1 MLPQDS
7 PNLPKPKCRLS
18 CFSGGKS
25 RANKLLDDGSKH
37 STHVAVRDFNL
48 LLQEKR
54 EKTLCPEC
62 LDAQNHTALF
72 VEQSAPTASF
82 RKARASFSGFTCAI
96 ADLRNFPK
104 RMASHR
110 RKSFV
115 MPEKLASQ
123 KQEYS
128 PCAMSSAADDRLT
141 ESSTSNEDLGQEPHQ
156 GSPGWIRRCVST
168 TFRRRRPTVDTPSRP
183 ATAKWEQQEP
193 FYLQQQP
200 SIGLAPP
207 SLPDDNS
214 SGAAARAAAAAQN
227 EILDYMRRVRAK
239 ECNGRGDAE
248 SGVGIDMWHVGP
260 ETAIAR
266 RGSPSSLTIPENSS
280 EFHIGGQGL
289 GDDEADQEWKKMWKT
304 RKALHQ
310 RWTDGHAAAI
320 YLEGHYDSVYCV
332 QFDEILGIPA
342 RSKPITLEVL
352 PDSGGRRPFTK
363 RFSQQFR
370 LAPTVD
376 EPAIYHVGSILCLQ
390 YDEELMITGSSD
402 FTCIMWDIK
411 ADWTPIRRVKYHNAG
426 VLDVCFDKK
435 HVVSCSKDTSVC
447 LWDRQTG
454 DLIHRLHGHRGPVNA
469 VQLRGNLAVSASGD
483 GVSKLWNLV
492 SGNCVKEFHS
502 RDRGMACVEF
512 SLDSLTVF
520 AGGNDQVIYQFD
532 ASTGELIR
540 ELKGHSDLVRSLHLD
555 SANGRIVS
563 GSYDTSVRAYDVRT
577 GDTVV
582 EFTGWTASWIL
593 SAKLDYRR
601 IVATSQ
607 DSRVLVIDFGFE
619 LPGMGLLERNPKQDF
634 DSVNDLRN
642 MGESRQ
648 ELLSW
653 LNDLLQLN
661 VTRIEDCGTGAVLCQ
676 IYDSIDKDVPM
687 NKVKFEARTETDYL
701 HNFKV
706 LQQYFL
712 DKEIPRSIP
721 VQALVRCK
729 MQDNLEFLQWT
740 KRHWNVKWPGG
751 PYDAVGRRKGAGRVP
766 ATAAPAPI
774 ASARTSGAG
783 AARRGTT
790 PTTARPRR
798 TGAAGGTTASA
809 AALQEINQMKETVA
823 GLERERDFYFSKLR
837 DIELLLQQAVD
848 DDPELDKEENS
859 LIKQVQAILY
869 STEEGFEIPADDG
882 VADDQ
887 ETF

>member
-1 MLPQDS
+1 
-7 PNLPKPKCRLS
+7 
-18 CFSGGKS
+18 
-25 RANKLLDDGSKH
+25 
-37 STHVAVRDFNL
+37 
-48 LLQEKR
+48 
-54 EKTLCPEC
+54 
-62 LDAQNHTALF
+62 
-72 VEQSAPTASF
+72 
-82 RKARASFSGFTCAI
+82 
-96 ADLRNFPK
+96 
-104 RMASHR
+104 
-110 RKSFV
+110 

-248 SGVGIDMWHVGP
+248 SGVDPASELPKELFAQVLSYLDARSLINAEVVSRQWHLSASHGLMWKR
-260 ETAIAR
+260 TFLNDF
-266 RGSPSSLTIPENSS
+266 SPSSLTIPENSS

-435 HVVSCSKDTSVC
+435 HVVSCSKDTNVC

-634 DSVNDLRN
+634 DSVNDR
-642 MGESRQ
+642 MR
-648 ELLSW
+648 LLGMARGPQRLSVCVHTHEDVKAW
-653 LNDLLQLN
+653 NSKSIIGQVFRGS
-661 VTRIEDCGTGAVLCQ
+661 VTKRFPE
-676 IYDSIDKDVPM
+676 DVPM